1 MKAQFDNQV
10 MSSFL
15 LWFDNKLLKQGEGL
29 TNTSGKFYDMVDKW
43 NFGEGY
49 NVYNAPFKQFVYDTS
64 ITGATVMTGVTV
76 TDSVSGTAIYNLD
89 SPQVFAINPSEGQII
104 LKTDEFAGDVTD
116 VSGSYS
122 VKEFSVKLTSEPE
135 EKLLFETD
143 FKLKPKVSQNIT
155 TGLFEDQQSYPVVY
169 LKHNGSINTPGAFGG
184 QEFTSIDI
192 RAIVLTNSQFTL
204 DGICSIFR
212 DTNDQNFYL
221 FDADEFP
228 FNYVGSY
235 NDNIVFNYANTIS
248 GVNLGGPKG
257 MYIKNVNVAKYSAG
271 SLNDYRSINANIY
284 AGIID
289 FEVEKYRLPP
299 K

>member
-15 LWFDNKLLKQGEGL
+15 LWFDNKLLDKGEGF
-29 TNTSGKFYDMVDKW
+29 TNHSGLFYDMTDKW
-43 NFGEGY
+43 NFGDNY
-49 NVYNAPFKQFVYDTS
+49 NVYNAPFKQFVYDAS
-64 ITGATVMTGVTV
+64 INSATVMTGVTV
-76 TDSVSGTAIYNLD
+76 TDSVDGQVSYNLD
-89 SPQVFAINPSEGQII
+89 SPEIFAINPTEGQVI
-104 LKTDEFAGDVTD
+104 LKTDEFAGNITQ
-116 VSGSYS
+116 VSGSYAI
-122 VKEFSVKLTSEPE
+122 KEFSVKLTSEAE

-143 FKLKPKVSQNIT
+143 FKLKPKVSQTIN
-155 TGLFEDQQSYPVVY
+155 TGLFEDQQSYPVIF
-169 LKHNGSINTPGAFGG
+169 LKHNGSVNNPGAFGG

-212 DTNDQNFYL
+212 DTDDDNFYL

-235 NDNIVFNYANTIS
+235 NNDAVFNYSNTIS

-257 MYIKNVNVAKYSAG
+257 MYIKNVTVAKYSMG
-271 SLNDYRSINANIY
+271 SLDEYRSVNADIY
-284 AGIID
+284 AALID
-289 FEVEKYRLPP
+289 FEVEKYRLPS
-299 K
+299 

>member
-15 LWFDNKLLKQGEGL
+15 LWFDNKLLDKGEGF
-29 TNTSGKFYDMVDKW
+29 TNHSGLFYDMTDKW
-43 NFGEGY
+43 NFGDNY

-64 ITGATVMTGVTV
+64 INSATVMTGVTV
-76 TDSVSGTAIYNLD
+76 TDSVDGQVSYNLD
-89 SPQVFAINPSEGQII
+89 SAEVFAINPTEGQVI
-104 LKTDEFAGDVTD
+104 LKTDEFAGNITQ
-116 VSGSYS
+116 VSGSYAI
-122 VKEFSVKLTSEPE
+122 KEFSVKLTSEPE

-143 FKLKPKVSQNIT
+143 FKLKPKVTQTIN
-155 TGLFEDQQSYPVVY
+155 TGLFEDQQSYPVIF
-169 LKHNGSINTPGAFGG
+169 LKHNGSVNNPGAFGG

-212 DTNDQNFYL
+212 DTDDDNFYL

-235 NDNIVFNYANTIS
+235 NNDTVFNYSNTIS

-257 MYIKNVNVAKYSAG
+257 MYIKNVTVAKYSAG
-271 SLNDYRSINANIY
+271 SLNDYKSINANIY
-284 AGIID
+284 AALID
-289 FEVEKYRLPP
+289 FEVEKYRLPS
-299 K
+299 

>member
-15 LWFDNKLLKQGEGL
+15 LWFDNKLLDKGEGF
-29 TNTSGKFYDMVDKW
+29 TNHSGLFYDMTDKW
-43 NFGEGY
+43 NFGDNY

-64 ITGATVMTGVTV
+64 ISSATVMTGVTV
-76 TDSVSGTAIYNLD
+76 TDSVDGQVSYNLD
-89 SPQVFAINPSEGQII
+89 SPEIFAINPTEGQVV
-104 LKTDEFAGDVTD
+104 LKTDEFAGNITQ
-116 VSGSYS
+116 VSGSYAI
-122 VKEFSVKLTSEPE
+122 KEFSVKLTSEAE

-143 FKLKPKVSQNIT
+143 FKLKPKVSQTIN
-155 TGLFEDQQSYPVVY
+155 TGLFEDQQSYPVIF
-169 LKHNGSINTPGAFGG
+169 LKHNGSVNNPGAFGG

-212 DTNDQNFYL
+212 DTDDDNFYL

-235 NDNIVFNYANTIS
+235 NNDAVFNYSNTIS

-257 MYIKNVNVAKYSAG
+257 MYVKNVTVAKYSMG
-271 SLNDYRSINANIY
+271 SLDEYRSVNADIY
-284 AGIID
+284 AALID
-289 FEVEKYRLPP
+289 FEVEKYRLPS
-299 K
+299 

>member
-15 LWFDNKLLKQGEGL
+15 LWFDNKLLDKGEGF
-29 TNTSGKFYDMVDKW
+29 TNHSGLFYDMTDKW
-43 NFGEGY
+43 NFGDNY

-64 ITGATVMTGVTV
+64 INSATVMTGVTV
-76 TDSVSGTAIYNLD
+76 TDSVDGQVSYNLD
-89 SPQVFAINPSEGQII
+89 SAEVFAINPTEGQVI
-104 LKTDEFAGDVTD
+104 LKTDEFAGNITQ
-116 VSGSYS
+116 VSGSYAI
-122 VKEFSVKLTSEPE
+122 KEFSVKLTSEPE

-143 FKLKPKVSQNIT
+143 FKLKPKVTQTIN
-155 TGLFEDQQSYPVVY
+155 TGLFEDQQSYPVIF
-169 LKHNGSINTPGAFGG
+169 LKHNGSVNNPGAFGG

-212 DTNDQNFYL
+212 DTDDDNFYL

-235 NDNIVFNYANTIS
+235 NNDAVFNYSNTIS

-257 MYIKNVNVAKYSAG
+257 MYIKNVTVAKYSAG
-271 SLNDYRSINANIY
+271 SLNDYKSINANIY
-284 AGIID
+284 AALID
-289 FEVEKYRLPP
+289 FEVEKYRLPS
-299 K
+299 

>member
-10 MSSFL
+10 ISSFL
-15 LWFDNKLLKQGEGL
+15 LWFDNKLLDKGEGF
-29 TNTSGKFYDMVDKW
+29 TNHSGLFYDMTDKW
-43 NFGEGY
+43 NFGDNY

-64 ITGATVMTGVTV
+64 INSATVMTGVTV
-76 TDSVSGTAIYNLD
+76 TDSVDGQVSYNLD
-89 SPQVFAINPSEGQII
+89 SAEVFAINPTEGQVI
-104 LKTDEFAGDVTD
+104 LKTDEFAGNITQ
-116 VSGSYS
+116 VSGSYAI
-122 VKEFSVKLTSEPE
+122 KEFSVKLTSEPE

-143 FKLKPKVSQNIT
+143 FKLKPKVTQTIN
-155 TGLFEDQQSYPVVY
+155 TGLFEDQQSYPVIF
-169 LKHNGSINTPGAFGG
+169 LKHNGSVNNPGAFGG

-212 DTNDQNFYL
+212 DTDDDNFYL

-235 NDNIVFNYANTIS
+235 NNDTVFNYSNTIS

-257 MYIKNVNVAKYSAG
+257 MYIKNVTVAKYSAG
-271 SLNDYRSINANIY
+271 SLNDYKSINANIY
-284 AGIID
+284 AALID
-289 FEVEKYRLPP
+289 FEVEKYRLPS
-299 K
+299 